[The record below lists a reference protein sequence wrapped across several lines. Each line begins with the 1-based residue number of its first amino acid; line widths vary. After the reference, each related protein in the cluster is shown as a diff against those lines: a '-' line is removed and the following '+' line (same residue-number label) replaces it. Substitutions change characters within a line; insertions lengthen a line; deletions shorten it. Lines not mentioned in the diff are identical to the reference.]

1 MDNESGYPPRTPIV
15 QELLQEALATDNE
28 GLIVGGFCKVLC
40 AIRNVFSSTIDMDT
54 KLWDVEESRFLWKK
68 VEQTFRNMTDV
79 PEKCNDQKMF
89 ILFLDEANNLGGLST
104 KVSDDKWRA
113 FKLFR
118 RALKAYT
125 GVFCVMLGT
134 NSKLSNFQPIR
145 QKDPSNRALTQDL
158 FRPFII
164 GGTRDIH
171 VKSPILERDASLV
184 ELFRLGRPL
193 WNSYVTPESLGAV
206 VKFAEEKL
214 LGGLQQ
220 PVYTDA
226 ETLAIASVRLC
237 LNVGPATELAHELVA
252 GYMATLFAV
261 DTSRQLLL
269 TAYPPEPVLC
279 EAAARLW
286 NTAFASESRG
296 RGGGIYWQ
304 TAILPTLV
312 HLKHGTTSLG
322 YTGELVARFLLLLA
336 VDRVKQASDAH
347 YFSDKV
353 PLSAFLAELA
363 NLPLFGDS
371 GIIQNLETSR
381 SAPFADANVRF
392 THFIL
397 LETSPTMST
406 LQLLRSRCSAAVMP
420 AGHRGA
426 NIAIPLRLSD
436 GTLSCILVQVK
447 NRESD
452 FGIPAAAERLLPM
465 RVFDREVSNLADL
478 PATVGILMQ
487 LGSKKNQV
495 EFLRAPTRSSESLRK
510 PRVEHPR
517 PLVLYGLSDSV
528 YPCLRG
534 TSETTMRLLTI
545 LLRTPLNFNG
555 WSEAGHE
562 WQTALT
568 MNLMPNYDKVVK
580 SETEDVDMGDGSD
593 E

>member
-1 MDNESGYPPRTPIV
+1 
-15 QELLQEALATDNE
+15 LLQEALATDNDD
-28 GLIVGGFCKVLC
+28 LIVGGFCKVLC
-40 AIRNVFSSTIDMDT
+40 AIRNVISSTIDMDT
-54 KLWDVEESRFLWKK
+54 KLWDVEDSRFLWEK

-104 KVSDDKWRA
+104 KASDEKWRA

-134 NSKLSNFQPIR
+134 NSKLSNFQPMR
-145 QKDPSNRALTQDL
+145 QKDPSSRASTQDL

-171 VKSPILERDASLV
+171 VKSPMLERDGSLV

-193 WNSYVTPESLGAV
+193 WNSYVAPESLGAV
-206 VKFAEEKL
+206 VRFAEEKL

-226 ETLAIASVRLC
+226 ETLAIASVRLG

-252 GYMATLFAV
+252 GHMATLFAV
-261 DTSRQLLL
+261 DSSRQLLL

-336 VDRVKQASDAH
+336 VDRAKQASDAH
-347 YFSDKV
+347 YFSDTV
-353 PLSAFLAELA
+353 SLSAFLAELA
-363 NLPLFGDS
+363 NLPPANLPPSGDS
-371 GIIQNLETSR
+371 DR
-381 SAPFADANVRF
+381 FANANVRF
-392 THFIL
+392 THFTL
-397 LETSPTMST
+397 LETAPTMST

-420 AGHRGA
+420 AGHLGA
-426 NIAIPLRLSD
+426 NIIIPLRLSD
-436 GTLSCILVQVK
+436 GTLSYILVQVK
-447 NRESD
+447 NRKSD
-452 FGIPAAAERLLPM
+452 SGVVAAAEELLPM
-465 RVFDREVSNLADL
+465 RVFKKVSGLADL

-487 LGSKKNQV
+487 LGSTKNQV
-495 EFLRAPTRSSESLRK
+495 KFLSAPTWSSERLRK

-534 TSETTMRLLTI
+534 TSQTTMRLLAI
-545 LLRTPLNFNG
+545 LLRTPLDFKG

-562 WQTALT
+562 WQTNLT
-568 MNLMPNYDKVVK
+568 MNLMPKYNEFVK
-580 SETEDVDMGDGSD
+580 SEPDDVDMGDRS
-593 E
+593 ESWSLEESE